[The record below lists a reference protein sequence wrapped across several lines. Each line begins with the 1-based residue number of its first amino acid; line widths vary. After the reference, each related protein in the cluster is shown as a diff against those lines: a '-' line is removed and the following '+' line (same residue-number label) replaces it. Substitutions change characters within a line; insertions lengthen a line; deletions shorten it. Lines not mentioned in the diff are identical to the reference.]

1 MATTYTLIS
10 SVTVGS
16 GGTTN
21 ITFSSIP
28 QTYTDLVIKV
38 CGKPDINGTGALGIQ
53 FNSTTTTYTNKRLYG
68 DGSSA
73 QSDSASTT
81 NYLNVGLFGNSSG
94 TSNFGNTEVYIPN
107 YTFSN
112 QKSVSTDSVSEG
124 NTTTQYMTLQA
135 GLWNGTGAITSI
147 KLGIDNDTSNFV
159 QYSTA
164 YLYGISNA

>member
-1 MATTYTLIS
+1 MANTYTLIS

-28 QTYTDLVIKV
+28 QIYTDLVIKV
-38 CGKPDINGTGALGIQ
+38 CGKPSANGTGALGIQ
-53 FNSTTTTYTNKRLYG
+53 FNNTTTTYTNKRLVG
-68 DGSSA
+68 NGASA
-73 QSDSASTT
+73 ESDSASTT

-94 TSNFGNTEVYIPN
+94 TSNFGNTEIYIPN
-107 YTFSN
+107 YAASN

-124 NTTTQYMTLQA
+124 NTTIQYMTLQA

-147 KLGIDNDTSNFV
+147 KLSIDNDTSDFV

-164 YLYGISNA
+164 YLYGISNS